1 MTEVRARLA
10 LERRP
15 ASLRAIA
22 SAADVGYEWL
32 VKFTHGHIG
41 EPGAT
46 KLERLRQTLDSLE
59 SRAA

>member
-1 MTEVRARLA
+1 LTIFSC
-10 LERRP
+10 
-15 ASLRAIA
+15 ASASPVGSRRAIA